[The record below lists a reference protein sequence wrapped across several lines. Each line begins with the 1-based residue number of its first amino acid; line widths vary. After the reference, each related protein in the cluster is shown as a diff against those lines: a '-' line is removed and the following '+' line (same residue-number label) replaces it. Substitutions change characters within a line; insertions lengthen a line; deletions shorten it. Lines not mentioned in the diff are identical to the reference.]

1 MNGRNIYKW
10 YDDKELTSKMYKQLM
25 QLNIINNNK
34 KQLKIDREI
43 FLNFSK
49 EDIQI

>member
-1 MNGRNIYKW
+1 
-10 YDDKELTSKMYKQLM
+10 M

-43 FLNFSK
+43 FLK
-49 EDIQI
+49 KTYRYKDAQHC